1 MEIMVRGEGIAA
13 SNSKANKKR
22 KAGAASREY
31 KQIITSMRAFRQ
43 LRGLTL
49 SQMGEKL
56 KLSIG
61 QLSRMERGLCE
72 PGILQALR
80 VADVLDV
87 SVREL
92 WPSQVIKR
100 VHQVDAVELVESTLA
115 GGKK

>member
-1 MEIMVRGEGIAA
+1 MEVMVRGQGTAGK
-13 SNSKANKKR
+13 SSPANKAR

-31 KQIITSMRAFRQ
+31 KQIITAMRQFRQ

-56 KLSIG
+56 NLSIG

-92 WPSQVIKR
+92 WPSQVVKR
-100 VHQVDAVELVESTLA
+100 VHQGDVVALAETTLA